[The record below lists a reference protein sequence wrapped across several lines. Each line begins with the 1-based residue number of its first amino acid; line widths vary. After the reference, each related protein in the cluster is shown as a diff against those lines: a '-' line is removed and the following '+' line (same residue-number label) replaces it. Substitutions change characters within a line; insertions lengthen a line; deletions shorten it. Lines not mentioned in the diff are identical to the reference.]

1 MEKVG
6 LTDAYTN
13 EESTQVVVSGVTDR
27 LGAFG
32 HINTLGP
39 NLTHDRIP
47 ELLINLSKSSMV
59 LKQRFPC

>member
-39 NLTHDRIP
+39 NLTQART
-47 ELLINLSKSSMV
+47 ESQNYSLILVNLV
-59 LKQRFPC
+59 WF